1 MPGSGVEK
9 VDSAVGARQRRGAAR
24 PHPLRANLLAL
35 LVAVSAAAP
44 LAAQQAEQRVVRSL
58 AFDGNRAL
66 DDFTLSTAIAT
77 SQSSFFARVWWLRW
91 THLGERRYL
100 SEVEFRRD
108 VLRLLLLYRQSG
120 YVNAVVDTLVQRTPR
135 DAFIT
140 FRIHEGAP
148 VRLERLDV
156 VGADAILNVRQLTKE
171 LLLRVGDPF
180 NRFLFQASADTIV
193 ARLKNAGYPHAA
205 VLRNFDEDDAAL
217 TATATLEAVPGP
229 RIWIGDV
236 LIQGLSRMDTAPVR
250 RMLSVK
256 PGDLFQQNRLY
267 LSQRDL
273 YDMGVFRSVNV
284 VLADSV
290 PPAPGAPGDTLAR
303 VVVRLAEG
311 PGHRVLGGMGYGTID
326 CFRLQGG
333 WTAYDFLGGAR
344 ALDVTGS
351 VSKLGVGTPTDA
363 GLRDNVCQSLQS
375 DPTSDTVNYNVG
387 LTVRQPTFFSP
398 RHTARLGV
406 FAERR
411 SEFKT
416 YTRQDVGVN
425 PAVTVN
431 ARRNIPVTIGY
442 AFSVGRTTADP
453 AIYCIRF
460 TVCTEADQAALASS
474 RRFAAVTVSGAR
486 NQVNSVL
493 DPTHGSLVTVGLM
506 HASPVVGSD
515 TLYDFNRGELEVS
528 RYYSLGRRG
537 VFAWRARAGAIIPG
551 REIRLAP
558 QPVQF
563 VPPDQRFYG
572 GGPNSVRGYARN
584 GLGPRV
590 YVTTDTISL
599 SDVRA
604 APTGGNSILVLNS
617 ELRFATPL
625 FPDRMR
631 VALFVDAGQVW
642 ELSGQTSV
650 HGIRVT
656 PGAGL
661 RFTTPLGPVRIDAAY
676 NDYAAEA
683 GDVYFL
689 NTTNNSLRKL
699 TDNTTGA
706 DITYAPPRPATFW
719 RRVVVQF
726 AVGQAF

>member
-1 MPGSGVEK
+1 
-9 VDSAVGARQRRGAAR
+9 
-24 PHPLRANLLAL
+24 LAL

-44 LAAQQAEQRVVRSL
+44 LAAQQQEQRVVRAL
-58 AFDGNRAL
+58 VFEGNHAL
-66 DDFTLSTAIAT
+66 DDYTLAAAIAT
-77 SQSSFFARVWWLRW
+77 SNSSFFARAWWLRW

-108 VLRLLLLYRQSG
+108 VLRVLLLYRQSG
-120 YVNAVVDTLVQRTPR
+120 YVNAVVDTVVQRTPH
-135 DAFIT
+135 DAFIR
-140 FRIHEGAP
+140 FRIHEGDP
-148 VRLERLDV
+148 VRLARLDI
-156 VGADAILNVRQLTKE
+156 VGVDILNVRE
-171 LLLRVGDPF
+171 LKKGLPLQAGDPF
-180 NRFLFQASADTIV
+180 NRFFFQASADTI
-193 ARLKNAGYPHAA
+193 ALRLRNVGYPYAT
-205 VLRNFDEDDAAL
+205 VLRNFDEDDASL

-229 RIWIGDV
+229 RIWVGDV
-236 LIQGLSRMDTAPVR
+236 VIQGLQRMDTASVW

-256 PGDLFQQNRLY
+256 PGDLFQQDRLY

-284 VLADSV
+284 LLADSL
-290 PPAPGAPGDTLAR
+290 PPAAPGDTLGR
-303 VVVRLAEG
+303 VVVRLVEG

-344 ALDVTGS
+344 ALDLTAS
-351 VSKLGVGTPTDA
+351 VSKLGAGAPTDV
-363 GLRDNVCQSLQS
+363 GFRNNVCESIQS
-375 DPTSDTVNYNVG
+375 DATSDTVNYNVG
-387 LTVRQPTFFSP
+387 LTLRQPTFFSP

-425 PAVTVN
+425 PAVTLN
-431 ARRNIPVTIGY
+431 ARRNIPTTIGY
-442 AFSVGRTTADP
+442 AISVGRTTADP
-453 AIYCIRF
+453 AVYCTRF

-474 RRFAAVTVSGAR
+474 RRFAAVTVSAVR
-486 NQVNSVL
+486 NRVNSVL
-493 DPTHGSLVTVGLM
+493 DPTHGDLVTVGLM
-506 HASPVVGSD
+506 HASSVVGSD
-515 TLYDFNRGELEVS
+515 TLYDFNRGELEVA

-537 VFAWRARAGAIIPG
+537 VFAWRARAGAIVPG
-551 REIRLAP
+551 RQITLAS
-558 QPVQF
+558 QSVQF

-590 YVTTDTISL
+590 YVTTDSITL
-599 SDVRA
+599 PDVRA
-604 APTGGNSILVLNS
+604 AATGGNSILVFNT

-631 VALFVDAGQVW
+631 VAVFVDAGQVW
-642 ELSGQTSV
+642 ERGVQTSV
-650 HGIRVT
+650 HGMRVT

-676 NDYAAEA
+676 NDYAAEP
-683 GDVYFL
+683 GPLYFL
-689 NTTNNSLRKL
+689 NTTDQSL
-699 TDNTTGA
+699 TVVHPGVP
-706 DITYAPPRPATFW
+706 YAPPRPATFW
-719 RRVVVQF
+719 RRVFVQF

>member
-1 MPGSGVEK
+1 MRPGCF
-9 VDSAVGARQRRGAAR
+9 
-24 PHPLRANLLAL
+24 AL
-35 LVAVSAAAP
+35 FVALFAAAP
-44 LAAQQAEQRVVRSL
+44 LAAQQQEQRVVRAL
-58 AFDGNRAL
+58 VFEGNHAL
-66 DDFTLSTAIAT
+66 DDYTLAAAIAT
-77 SQSSFFARVWWLRW
+77 SNSSFFARAWWLRW

-120 YVNAVVDTLVQRTPR
+120 YVNAVVDTVVRRTPR
-135 DAFIT
+135 DAFIR
-140 FRIHEGAP
+140 FRIHEGDP
-148 VRLERLDV
+148 VRLARLDV
-156 VGADAILNVRQLTKE
+156 VGAEAILNVQQIKKDLA
-171 LLLRVGDPF
+171 LRAGDPF
-180 NRFLFQASADTIV
+180 NRFLFQASADTI
-193 ARLKNAGYPHAA
+193 ALRLRNAGYPYAA
-205 VLRNFDEDDAAL
+205 VLRNFDEDDASL

-229 RIWIGDV
+229 RIWVGEV
-236 LIQGLSRMDTAPVR
+236 VIQGLQRMDTASVW

-256 PGDLFQQNRLY
+256 PGDLFQQDRLY

-284 VLADSV
+284 MLADSLP
-290 PPAPGAPGDTLAR
+290 PPAAAPGDTLGR
-303 VVVRLAEG
+303 VVVRLVEG
-311 PGHRVLGGMGYGTID
+311 PGHRVLSGMGYGTID
-326 CFRLQGG
+326 CFRLRGG

-344 ALDVTGS
+344 ALDLTAS
-351 VSKLGVGTPTDA
+351 VSKLGVGAPTDV
-363 GLRDNVCQSLQS
+363 GFRNNVCESIQS

-387 LTVRQPTFFSP
+387 LTLRQPTFFSP

-431 ARRNIPVTIGY
+431 ARRDVPTTIGY
-442 AFSVGRTTADP
+442 AFSVGRTTAED

-460 TVCTEADQAALASS
+460 TVCTEADRAALASS
-474 RRFAAVTVSGAR
+474 RRFAAVTVSGVR
-486 NQVNSVL
+486 TRINSVL
-493 DPTHGSLVTVGLM
+493 DPSRGSLVTVGLM
-506 HASPVVGSD
+506 HASRVIGSD
-515 TLYDFNRGELEVS
+515 ALYEFNRGELEVS

-537 VFAWRARAGAIIPG
+537 VFAWRARAGAIVPAGQITPG
-551 REIRLAP
+551 
-558 QPVQF
+558 QGVQF

-590 YVTTDTISL
+590 YVTTDSISL
-599 SDVRA
+599 FDVRA
-604 APTGGNSILVLNS
+604 AATGGNSMLVLNT

-642 ELSGQTSV
+642 ERGVQTSV
-650 HGIRVT
+650 HGVRVT

-676 NDYAAEA
+676 NDYAAEP
-683 GDVYFL
+683 GPLYFL
-689 NTTNNSLRKL
+689 NTTDQSLTL
-699 TDNTTGA
+699 VHPGVP
-706 DITYAPPRPATFW
+706 YVPPRPATFW
-719 RRVVVQF
+719 RRVFVQF